1 MAHSSRSIHDALY
14 QTLIVG
20 LRASR
25 EQSGLR
31 QEDVADAL
39 GMTQSMYSKIE
50 RAERRVDL
58 LEFVLIANILST
70 EPSRLLKQILGDTE
84 IHPRRRS
91 RAKRKR

>member
-1 MAHSSRSIHDALY
+1 MAHPSRSIHDALY
-14 QTLIVG
+14 KTLIEG

-58 LEFVLIANILST
+58 LEFVLIADILST

-84 IHPRRRS
+84 ISPRRRS
-91 RAKRKR
+91 RTKRKR